1 MKPTAQD
8 LVINNE
14 LYDTIEYFSI
24 ATNEGEIEYYIQL
37 GAIMDVKPKWAKRFA
52 SLTNFIENTTYRKT
66 NSDRDLNK
74 LEVVDHPTL
83 GLVATAHNL
92 KCFMAS
98 MAMRSTPKL
107 KEQLW
112 GVEWAL
118 TGLTHPR
125 A

>member
-1 MKPTAQD
+1 MKPTAQE

-24 ATNEGEIEYYIQL
+24 VDSEGEIEYYIQL

-52 SLTNFIENTTYRKT
+52 SQANIIENTTYRKT
-66 NSDRDLNK
+66 NSDRDLDK
-74 LEVVDHPTL
+74 LEVVDHPFL

-98 MAMRSTPKL
+98 MAMRSSMKL

>member
-1 MKPTAQD
+1 MKPTAQFI
-8 LVINNE
+8 VINNE

-24 ATNEGEIEYYIQL
+24 ATSESETEYYIQL
-37 GAIMDVKPKWAKRFA
+37 GAITDVKSRWVKRFTELA
-52 SLTNFIENTTYRKT
+52 NIVENTTYRKT
-66 NSDRDLNK
+66 NSDRDLDK
-74 LEVVDHPTL
+74 LEVIDHPTL
-83 GLVATAHNL
+83 GLVATAHEV

-98 MAMRSTPKL
+98 MAMRSSPKL

-112 GVEWAL
+112 DTEWKL

>member
-1 MKPTAQD
+1 MKPTAQFI
-8 LVINNE
+8 VINNE

-24 ATNEGEIEYYIQL
+24 ASEGETEHYIQL
-37 GAIMDVKPKWAKRFA
+37 GAITDVKPKWAKRFTELA
-52 SLTNFIENTTYRKT
+52 NIVENTTYRKT
-66 NSDRDLNK
+66 NSDRDLGK

-112 GVEWAL
+112 GVEWEL

-125 A
+125 T